1 MSEPI
6 PRLSANTREYVG
18 STAFDNDKLDR
29 KQLAEKLTGYLE
41 RLNDGAVLAI
51 DAPWGEGK
59 TWFGRNWN
67 KDLNEKDFK
76 TIYIDSFEQDYIED
90 PFILITSEILNV
102 LKEDEADN
110 IEELKRSGVEVA
122 KRLLPIGV
130 KASVNLLGRFVGS
143 SDLVGEI
150 KGAFEPSGDDASDTQ
165 STDDVGEAVEAG
177 EKVALDLTNK
187 WISDKLDGFVNDK
200 IVMSEFKNQ
209 LQTYAESKDKPLV
222 IFIDELDRCKPT
234 FAVNLIERIKHFF
247 DIPNIVFV
255 LLLNK
260 EQLENAVQ
268 GVYGS
273 NTDASKYLDKFVNF
287 YFKLPKH
294 DITEHTSS
302 QKITAFI
309 DTSLSQ
315 YNFSKSR
322 ENDNFR
328 DWMKSWTSYFGLSLR
343 DIEKCISL
351 YAFAYPLSDDVR
363 YLLTY
368 FIVVK
373 VKNITLYNGLVNNDL
388 EAHKQAVDMLN
399 EFKNE
404 AERKN
409 DTTFRDRVL
418 PTFIEWHQAH
428 ISNFTEVGENF
439 RKLDIESM
447 WGTDKKD
454 YFKSF
459 AKRIDIDIER

>member
-1 MSEPI
+1 MSELTPK
-6 PRLSANTREYVG
+6 LSANTREYVG
-18 STAFDNDKLDR
+18 TNAFDNDKLDR

-122 KRLLPIGV
+122 KRLLPIGI
-130 KASVNLLGRFVGS
+130 KASVNLLGRFIGS

-150 KGAFEPSGDDASDTQ
+150 KDAFEVSGDNTSDTQ
-165 STDDVGEAVEAG
+165 GTDDVGEAVEAG

-209 LQTYAESKDKPLV
+209 LQTYAESNNKPLV

-255 LLLNK
+255 LLLNR

-268 GVYGS
+268 GVYGI

-287 YFKLPKH
+287 YFRLPKQNKEDH
-294 DITEHTSS
+294 RSEYRIEN
-302 QKITAFI
+302 FI
-309 DTSLSQ
+309 NLTMEK
-315 YNFSKSR
+315 YNFTKSR
-322 ENDNFR
+322 DDGFITWLKYWNE
-328 DWMKSWTSYFGLSLR
+328 YFDLSLR
-343 DIEKCISL
+343 DLEKCVAL
-351 YAFAYPLSDDVR
+351 YAFAYPTNAA
-363 YLLTY
+363 YLLAY
-368 FIVVK
+368 FIVLK
-373 VKNITLYNGLVNNDL
+373 VKQPKLFSKLINNDIKAQNEAKLQMEEIIKIYMKENNVDENHVDKSLTLYYDLHDSYINND
-388 EAHKQAVDMLN
+388 
-399 EFKNE
+399 FKNF
-404 AERKN
+404 
-409 DTTFRDRVL
+409 DTKYSEYFRGVHV
-418 PTFIEWHQAH
+418 FSVKE
-428 ISNFTEVGENF
+428 F
-439 RKLDIESM
+439 
-447 WGTDKKD
+447 
-454 YFKSF
+454 FKSLMN
-459 AKRIDIDIER
+459 KIDINIER